1 MKFWKGLLKLLRS
14 LQWKL
19 VYIFISMCIIL
30 VCVVYIGINAGL
42 QTIYFKSFTENIDG
56 SYEEWKEFWG
66 ITELNEERLT
76 DDKLLGYFRDKGDD
90 KSFFGVNSNYL
101 NLTIIDTSKITNAK
115 INDDTSKI
123 NNTFS
128 NAIIYSS
135 DYGYKE
141 NPVDFG
147 NQLLV
152 NSNNLISI
160 RAGGDSSLNNE
171 LIKADSDN
179 QYFEYIKKPKDNIV
193 FYFTYQKSA
202 WEDILVKFNTL
213 IFYSALIA
221 VFLSL
226 VLGYILSKTITSP
239 IISVMHKAEKV
250 AEGEFD
256 QQLAVKSEDEIG
268 NLTKTFNYM
277 AHELKNTLSVISS
290 EKNKVTT
297 ILNYMAD
304 GVMAFDLKG
313 VAIHTNPAAKK
324 LLGRDIEDKPFQEFA
339 KSVGLDVNIEN
350 IVYLEESPVR
360 ESDTIINDMY
370 VKIYFAV
377 FTDTNKKP
385 EGIIVVLHDVT
396 EQQKLDCMRREF
408 VANVSHELRTP
419 ITSIKSYTETLLD
432 GASEDSDTTER
443 FLNVINSE
451 ADRMTRL
458 VKDLLQLSRLDN
470 QQMSWNIEE
479 VSLKEIVKNI
489 VSRMQLEAS
498 QKNQKLESFIIG
510 EIPNIK
516 ADKDRLEQVVVNII
530 GNALKYTPDNGQIT
544 IYVGKLIND
553 IYVKVTDTGIGI
565 ENEALERVFE
575 RFYRVDKARS
585 RDLGGTGLG
594 LSIAKEI
601 VEAQGGTINIT
612 SEEGKGS
619 EVTVRLPINL

>member
-1 MKFWKGLLKLLRS
+1 MGFWKDVFKLLRS

-42 QTIYFKSFTENIDG
+42 QNIYFVSFTNNIDKG
-56 SYEEWKEFWG
+56 YADWIDTRG
-66 ITELNEERLT
+66 ITKSNKELLT
-76 DDKLLGYFRDKGDD
+76 DDGLLDFFGNKHDD
-90 KSFFGVNSNYL
+90 IRFFGVNSNYL
-101 NLTIIDTSKITNAK
+101 NITIFDTSQIKTPSGGVIY
-115 INDDTSKI
+115 TSEKR
-123 NNTFS
+123 
-128 NAIIYSS
+128 
-135 DYGYKE
+135 YKGTLG
-141 NPVDFG
+141 DIG
-147 NQLLV
+147 DQLLV
-152 NSNNLISI
+152 KSDNLMSI
-160 RAGGDSSLNNE
+160 WADGGSSPNKELNPNKE
-171 LIKADSDN
+171 LIKVDSDN
-179 QYFEYIKKPKDNIV
+179 QYFEYILRPNDNIIL
-193 FYFTYQKSA
+193 YFTYQKSA
-202 WEDILVKFNTL
+202 WDQVLVQFNKL

-226 VLGYILSKTITSP
+226 ILGYILSRTITSP
-239 IISVMHKAEKV
+239 IINVMHKAEKI
-250 AEGEFD
+250 AEGDFD
-256 QQLAVKSEDEIG
+256 QQLTVKSEDEIG

-277 AHELKNTLSVISS
+277 ANELKNTLSVISS

-304 GVMAFDLKG
+304 GVMAYDLKG
-313 VAIHTNPAAKK
+313 VAIHTNPASKK
-324 LLGRDIEDKPFQEFA
+324 LLGSDIENKPFKDFA
-339 KSVGLDVNIEN
+339 KSVGLDVKIEN

-370 VKIYFAV
+370 VKVYFAV
-377 FTDTNKKP
+377 FTDTNRKP

-432 GASEDSDTTER
+432 GAIEDAETTER

-458 VKDLLQLSRLDN
+458 VKDLLQLSRMEN
-470 QQMSWNIEE
+470 QQMNWKIEE

-489 VSRMQLEAS
+489 VSRMQLEAG
-498 QKNQKLESFIIG
+498 QKNQKLESFVIG
-510 EIPNIK
+510 DIPSIK
-516 ADKDRLEQVVVNII
+516 TDKDRVEQVVVNII
-530 GNALKYTPDNGQIT
+530 SNALKYTPDNGQIT
-544 IYVGKLIND
+544 VYVGKLIND

-565 ENEALERVFE
+565 ENEALEMVFE

-594 LSIAKEI
+594 LPIAKEI
-601 VEAQGGTINIT
+601 VEALGGTINIT
-612 SEEGKGS
+612 SEFGKS
-619 EVTVRLPINL
+619 TEVTVRLPINL